1 MLLSEIVTLIH
12 KTLSQADKKYVIDL
26 KNHNETTLKCFKKG
40 YHHTISNL
48 LDFILQSLTTGD
60 FLAGGSKI
68 HLDFD
73 Y

>member
-1 MLLSEIVTLIH
+1 MNEGMILNLSCKIINV
-12 KTLSQADKKYVIDL
+12 QNL